1 MNSVYAISLIG
12 GILCNIVDHINDSK
26 VLPEYS
32 LVFECLFIGVVV
44 YALLCNKYVS
54 FFVSGLFSI
63 AGIIGLLLVPH
74 TVNSLVWKFCI
85 FGCIPFFIYHLLN
98 YKTLL
103 LDLSYDDI
111 TSFFYF
117 VIPAIVLLLL
127 FALLEDYLVP
137 EEYSKKKLIDKL
149 LQSLIMCL
157 LLYIT
162 NFTSLIKETYLRNSA
177 ISLMIFNSFIL
188 GWIGYVTSSVF
199 FYSCL
204 SDLFINSNNS

>member
-1 MNSVYAISLIG
+1 MEI
-12 GILCNIVDHINDSK
+12 
-26 VLPEYS
+26 
-32 LVFECLFIGVVV
+32 
-44 YALLCNKYVS
+44 
-54 FFVSGLFSI
+54 FFL
-63 AGIIGLLLVPH
+63 
-74 TVNSLVWKFCI
+74 
-85 FGCIPFFIYHLLN
+85 YHLLN

-188 GWIGYVTSSVF
+188 RLQHEKIFSFTCSSI
-199 FYSCL
+199 S
-204 SDLFINSNNS
+204 ISNRNKG